1 MLMRGWSWP
10 DAFPPGDVV
19 LKKMLAARAAE
30 DAPADPEQWQPYRS
44 YAVLQLWRRAAA
56 APKN

>member
-19 LKKMLAARAAE
+19 LKKMLKAAG
-30 DAPADPEQWQPYRS
+30 ADTPERWQPYRS
-44 YAVLQLWRRAAA
+44 YAVLQLWRRAAEQG
-56 APKN
+56 